1 MGDTGS
7 SSEPTSKWH
16 GLRPPGG
23 RDPVLPTECGQRAI
37 HGTRQRG
44 AQPMRLRG
52 LFAAALALGLGLATS
67 AHAEVPPGWI
77 KAGTAPADYEDA
89 VDTTTADTGKSS
101 ASIAGEPGRKGNHYR
116 PLMQT
121 IAADD

>member
-52 LFAAALALGLGLATS
+52 LFAAALAVGLGLATS

-77 KAGTAPADYEDA
+77 KAGTAPADYEYA
-89 VDTTTADTGKSS
+89 VDTTTSATGKRS
-101 ASIAGEPGRKGNHYR
+101 ASIAEKPGTKGGGFGT
-116 PLMQT
+116 LMQ
-121 IAADD
+121 